1 MTIST
6 VSKNREAIALGV
18 GKIYLADSATNIT
31 QYSQILTNTAYVG
44 AKTHVSL
51 EAAKEIIEQF
61 SSRRGFREVIRR
73 VISEVGVT
81 LKCSIIE
88 LTAMNMSYAFGGDG
102 TSVNILNDLFAEPAV
117 LRAELVFTYP
127 NQATVM
133 NIILPAA
140 QVVSNPGLTF
150 DSENP
155 ILVALD
161 ISPVSTDEATWASD
175 PMGRIYWS

>member
-6 VSKNREAIALGV
+6 PTKTRESIAFGI

-31 QYSQILTNTAYVG
+31 EYNQILTNTAYVG
-44 AKTHVSL
+44 AKTRVSL

-61 SSRRGFREVIRR
+61 SSRRGFKEVVRR
-73 VISEVGVT
+73 IISEVGVT

-102 TSVNILNDLFAEPAV
+102 SSVNILNDLFAEPAI

-127 NQATVM
+127 DNATVM
-133 NIILPAA
+133 NIVLPAA
-140 QVVSNPGLTF
+140 QVVSNPSLSF

-155 ILVALD
+155 IAVGLD
-161 ISPVSTDEATWASD
+161 ISPVATSEAVWASD
-175 PMGRIYWS
+175 PLGRVYF